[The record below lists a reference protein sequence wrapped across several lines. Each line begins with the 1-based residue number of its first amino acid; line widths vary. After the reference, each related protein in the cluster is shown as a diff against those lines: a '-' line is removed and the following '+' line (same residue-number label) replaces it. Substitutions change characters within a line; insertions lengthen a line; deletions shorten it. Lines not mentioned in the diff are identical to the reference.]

1 MEFQNSDFEADRV
14 RQYESIRVALANIYI
29 KDTTL
34 FGPPSAISSP
44 LFEVSDDCLEEET
57 KRQKQKLLKQ
67 RQEEQNQIKKG
78 YQRVQEKLKE
88 IKQNF
93 STAVT
98 TGRRSGSGKIVLQFY
113 DELVQ
118 IWDGSPSTQPL
129 SCGTSTQ
136 QINVLASASI
146 VPGDDESN
154 EDSDDDLSNSVNHT
168 LPSEINEVEVN
179 STQPK
184 VTSQK
189 RKPENIIPKLIDNK
203 RKHMERQLSAA
214 KRDELLLKE
223 SKEDLQFKKDMV
235 EAIRESNRTF
245 ENSMQNMSF
254 SIAQVGQSLTQSME
268 IMARA
273 FMQQNSPNN
282 MPYAHHYSL
291 TTVEEITD
299 ENRVIRLVLDL
310 KQHEWTKAETT
321 SKNKKKTEANNTT
334 NPVTSPNRFQALP
347 VEEQQDDSPNEAVN
361 SENHMT
367 ENDLDQ
373 QIIDYCKNQSTKFR
387 NLKKNNKRRPTEA
400 KTKTIN
406 TTTQEKA
413 VLLIGDSMVK
423 NIDRKKLE
431 RAARKNTV
439 CHSYSGAKVGQMK
452 EKIKQYWSEDCQYE
466 EIILHVGTN
475 NLANEQPERV
485 AEQMEELINKVKVH
499 TKKIAV
505 SSVIK
510 RYDNKVNARNI
521 SNYNNLVHEL
531 CIKHNI
537 TFIDNDFIDQP

>member
-1 MEFQNSDFEADRV
+1 MATVEAQVEEVTETQVEQTKQSGQRFRWDKNGKIENLVRCLANYKSQMEFQNSDFEADRV

-88 IKQNF
+88 IRQNF

-118 IWDGSPSTQPL
+118 IWGGSPSTQPL

-146 VPGDDESN
+146 APGDDESN

-223 SKEDLQFKKDMV
+223 SKEDSQFKKDMAA
-235 EAIRESNRTF
+235 AIRESNRTF
-245 ENSMQNMSF
+245 ENSMQHMSS

-273 FMQQNSPNN
+273 FMQQNSPN
-282 MPYAHHYSL
+282 MPFAHHYSL
-291 TTVEEITD
+291 HAPIYHNHGIHQV
-299 ENRVIRLVLDL
+299 R
-310 KQHEWTKAETT
+310 
-321 SKNKKKTEANNTT
+321 
-334 NPVTSPNRFQALP
+334 
-347 VEEQQDDSPNEAVN
+347 N
-361 SENHMT
+361 SE
-367 ENDLDQ
+367 LDA
-373 QIIDYCKNQSTKFR
+373 QS
-387 NLKKNNKRRPTEA
+387 
-400 KTKTIN
+400 
-406 TTTQEKA
+406 
-413 VLLIGDSMVK
+413 S
-423 NIDRKKLE
+423 
-431 RAARKNTV
+431 
-439 CHSYSGAKVGQMK
+439 
-452 EKIKQYWSEDCQYE
+452 
-466 EIILHVGTN
+466 
-475 NLANEQPERV
+475 
-485 AEQMEELINKVKVH
+485 
-499 TKKIAV
+499 
-505 SSVIK
+505 
-510 RYDNKVNARNI
+510 
-521 SNYNNLVHEL
+521 
-531 CIKHNI
+531 
-537 TFIDNDFIDQP
+537 